1 MFLAPELTEQIRKA
15 VYRIEPDAKIYLYGS
30 YARGDFHAESD
41 VDLLVLLNKKKI
53 SYKDVKAVRYSLY
66 DVEFE
71 VGKIMSAMVY
81 AESDWESTRAN
92 TSFYNNIKK
101 DGVPL

>member
-1 MFLAPELTEQIRKA
+1 MFLSPELTEQIRKA

-71 VGKIMSAMVY
+71 VGIALCAIVY
-81 AESDWESTRAN
+81 SEKDWNETRYH
-92 TSFYNNIKK
+92 TPLFSNIQK